1 MPKQA
6 KLTYDLVA
14 KTIDNLIKNKAN
26 GEKFPTFMQII
37 KITGGNA
44 NTLNSYIKQYK
55 ELQAK
60 NTNSQIEVLQQQ
72 LKKYA
77 DTNAKYV
84 NDFTGLNTKIDI
96 LTNKNIELQNKNI
109 ELQNKNIELQN
120 KNVELQKENQLLKN
134 ENANLKTQIKNNN
147 AYDTLLNLLK
157 THSADFKRFEKKF
170 DDINNITILNLQK
183 DAYDNL

>member
-26 GEKFPTFMQII
+26 GGKFPTFMQII

-96 LTNKNIELQNKNI
+96 LKN
-109 ELQNKNIELQN
+109 
-120 KNVELQKENQLLKN
+120 ENAVLKN
-134 ENANLKTQIKNNN
+134 ENDLLKIENAKLKNQIQNNN
-147 AYDTLLNLLK
+147 AYNTLLNLLK
-157 THSADFKRFEKKF
+157 KHSADFKSFEKKF
-170 DDINNITILNLQK
+170 DDIHNITDLELQK
-183 DAYDNL
+183 DAYENL

>member
-26 GEKFPTFMQII
+26 GGKFPTFMQII

-96 LTNKNIELQNKNI
+96 LTNE
-109 ELQNKNIELQN
+109 
-120 KNVELQKENQLLKN
+120 NVALKKENELLKN

-147 AYDTLLNLLK
+147 AYNTLLNLLK
-157 THSADFKRFEKKF
+157 KHSADFKSFEKKF

>member
-6 KLTYDLVA
+6 KLTYELVA

-96 LTNKNIELQNKNI
+96 LTNKNIELQNKN
-109 ELQNKNIELQN
+109 
-120 KNVELQKENQLLKN
+120 VALQKENELLKN

-147 AYDTLLNLLK
+147 AYEKILELLK
-157 THSADFKRFEKKF
+157 NHTIDFKRFEKKF

>member
-6 KLTYDLVA
+6 KLTYELVA
-14 KTIDNLIKNKAN
+14 KTIDNLIKNKTN
-26 GEKFPTFMQII
+26 GEKFPTFNQII
-37 KITGGNA
+37 KVTGGNA

-60 NTNSQIEVLQQQ
+60 NANSQIEMLQQQ

-96 LTNKNIELQNKNI
+96 LTNKNIELQ
-109 ELQNKNIELQN
+109 
-120 KNVELQKENQLLKN
+120 KENELLKN

-147 AYDTLLNLLK
+147 ANEKILELLK
-157 THSADFKRFEKKF
+157 NHTIDFKRFEKKF

>member
-6 KLTYDLVA
+6 KLTYELVA

-26 GEKFPTFMQII
+26 GGKFPTFMQII

-55 ELQAK
+55 AQA
-60 NTNSQIEVLQQQ
+60 NSKIEILQQQ

-84 NDFTGLNTKIDI
+84 DDFTGLNTKIDI

-109 ELQNKNIELQN
+109 ELQNKN
-120 KNVELQKENQLLKN
+120 VELQKENELLKN
-134 ENANLKTQIKNNN
+134 ENTNLKTQIKNNN
-147 AYDTLLNLLK
+147 AYEKILELLK
-157 THSADFKRFEKKF
+157 NHTIDFKRFEKKF

-183 DAYDNL
+183 DAYENL

>member
-37 KITGGNA
+37 KMTGGNA

-55 ELQAK
+55 AQA
-60 NTNSQIEVLQQQ
+60 NSKIEILQQQ
-72 LKKYA
+72 LNKFA

-84 NDFTGLNTKIDI
+84 NDFTELNTKIDI
-96 LTNKNIELQNKNI
+96 LT
-109 ELQNKNIELQN
+109 NKNIELQN
-120 KNVELQKENQLLKN
+120 KNVELQKENQLLQT
-134 ENANLKTQIKNNN
+134 ENANLKTQINNN
-147 AYDTLLNLLK
+147 NDYNALLNLLK
-157 THSADFKRFEKKF
+157 KHSADFKSFEKKF

-183 DAYDNL
+183 DAYENL

>member
-37 KITGGNA
+37 KMTGGNA

-60 NTNSQIEVLQQQ
+60 NANSQIEMLQQQ

-84 NDFTGLNTKIDI
+84 DDFTGLNTKIDI
-96 LTNKNIELQNKNI
+96 LKN
-109 ELQNKNIELQN
+109 
-120 KNVELQKENQLLKN
+120 ENAVLKN
-134 ENANLKTQIKNNN
+134 ENDLLKIENAKLKNQIQNNN
-147 AYDTLLNLLK
+147 AYNTLLNLLK
-157 THSADFKRFEKKF
+157 KHSADFKSFEKKF
-170 DDINNITILNLQK
+170 DDIHNITDLELQK
-183 DAYDNL
+183 DAYENL

>member
-6 KLTYDLVA
+6 KLTYELVA

-26 GEKFPTFMQII
+26 GGKFPTFMQII

-96 LTNKNIELQNKNI
+96 LTNKN
-109 ELQNKNIELQN
+109 
-120 KNVELQKENQLLKN
+120 VELQKENELLKN
-134 ENANLKTQIKNNN
+134 ENTNLKTQIKNNN
-147 AYDTLLNLLK
+147 AYEKILELLK
-157 THSADFKRFEKKF
+157 NHTIDFKRFEKKF

>member
-6 KLTYDLVA
+6 KLTYELVA

-84 NDFTGLNTKIDI
+84 NDFTGLNTKIEI
-96 LTNKNIELQNKNI
+96 LTNKNIELQNKN
-109 ELQNKNIELQN
+109 
-120 KNVELQKENQLLKN
+120 VALQKENELLKN
-134 ENANLKTQIKNNN
+134 ENTNLKTQIKNNN
-147 AYDTLLNLLK
+147 AYEKILELLK
-157 THSADFKRFEKKF
+157 NHTIDFKRFEKKF

>member
-26 GEKFPTFMQII
+26 GEKFPTFNQII
-37 KITGGNA
+37 KVTGGNA

-55 ELQAK
+55 AQA
-60 NTNSQIEVLQQQ
+60 NSKIEILQQQ
-72 LKKYA
+72 LNKFA

-96 LTNKNIELQNKNI
+96 LTNKNIELQNKNF
-109 ELQNKNIELQN
+109 
-120 KNVELQKENQLLKN
+120 ELQKENELLKN

-157 THSADFKRFEKKF
+157 KHSADFKSFEKKF

-183 DAYDNL
+183 DAYENL

>member
-6 KLTYDLVA
+6 KLTYELVA
-14 KTIDNLIKNKAN
+14 KTIDNLIKNKTN
-26 GEKFPTFMQII
+26 GGKFPTFMQII

-96 LTNKNIELQNKNI
+96 LTNKNIELQNKNF
-109 ELQNKNIELQN
+109 
-120 KNVELQKENQLLKN
+120 ELQKENELLKN

-147 AYDTLLNLLK
+147 AYNTLLNLLK
-157 THSADFKRFEKKF
+157 KHSADFKSFEKKF

>member
-96 LTNKNIELQNKNI
+96 LTNKNIELQNKN
-109 ELQNKNIELQN
+109 
-120 KNVELQKENQLLKN
+120 VALQKENELLKN
-134 ENANLKTQIKNNN
+134 ENTNLKTQIKNNN

-157 THSADFKRFEKKF
+157 KHSADFKSFEKKF

-183 DAYDNL
+183 DAYENL

>member
-6 KLTYDLVA
+6 KLTYELVA

-60 NTNSQIEVLQQQ
+60 NANSQIEVLQQQ

-84 NDFTGLNTKIDI
+84 NDFTGLNTKIEI
-96 LTNKNIELQNKNI
+96 LTNE
-109 ELQNKNIELQN
+109 
-120 KNVELQKENQLLKN
+120 NVALKKENELLKTENLELKNQLKNNNTYNQILELLKN
-134 ENANLKTQIKNNN
+134 HTI
-147 AYDTLLNLLK
+147 
-157 THSADFKRFEKKF
+157 DFKSFEKKF

-183 DAYDNL
+183 DAYENL

>member
-6 KLTYDLVA
+6 KLTYELVA
-14 KTIDNLIKNKAN
+14 KTIDNLIKNKTN

-44 NTLNSYIKQYK
+44 NTLNYYIKQYK
-55 ELQAK
+55 AQA
-60 NTNSQIEVLQQQ
+60 NSKIEILQQQ
-72 LKKYA
+72 LNKFA

-96 LTNKNIELQNKNI
+96 LTNKNIELQ
-109 ELQNKNIELQN
+109 
-120 KNVELQKENQLLKN
+120 KENELLKN

-147 AYDTLLNLLK
+147 AYNTLLNLLK
-157 THSADFKRFEKKF
+157 KHSADVKSFEKKF

-183 DAYDNL
+183 DAYENL

>member
-6 KLTYDLVA
+6 KLTYELVA

-26 GEKFPTFMQII
+26 GGKFPTFMQII

-55 ELQAK
+55 AQA
-60 NTNSQIEVLQQQ
+60 NSKIEILQQQ
-72 LKKYA
+72 LNKFA

-84 NDFTGLNTKIDI
+84 NDFTELNTKIDI

-109 ELQNKNIELQN
+109 ELQNKNVELQN
-120 KNVELQKENQLLKN
+120 KNVELQKENELLKN
-134 ENANLKTQIKNNN
+134 ENENLKTQIKNNN
-147 AYDTLLNLLK
+147 AYNTLLNLLK
-157 THSADFKRFEKKF
+157 KHSADFKSFEKKF
-170 DDINNITILNLQK
+170 DDINNTTILNLQK
-183 DAYDNL
+183 DAYENL

>member
-55 ELQAK
+55 AQA
-60 NTNSQIEVLQQQ
+60 NSKIEILQQQ

-84 NDFTGLNTKIDI
+84 DDFTGLNTKIDI

-109 ELQNKNIELQN
+109 ELQNKN
-120 KNVELQKENQLLKN
+120 VELQKENELLKN
-134 ENANLKTQIKNNN
+134 ENTNLKTQIKNNN
-147 AYDTLLNLLK
+147 AYEKILELLK
-157 THSADFKRFEKKF
+157 NHTIDFKSFEKKF
-170 DDINNITILNLQK
+170 DDIHNITALELQK
-183 DAYDNL
+183 LALKEL

>member
-6 KLTYDLVA
+6 KLTYELVA

-26 GEKFPTFMQII
+26 GGKFPTFMQII

-60 NTNSQIEVLQQQ
+60 NANSQIEVLQQQ

-96 LTNKNIELQNKNI
+96 LTNKN
-109 ELQNKNIELQN
+109 
-120 KNVELQKENQLLKN
+120 VALQKENELLKN
-134 ENANLKTQIKNNN
+134 ENTNLKTQIKNNN
-147 AYDTLLNLLK
+147 AYEKILELLK
-157 THSADFKRFEKKF
+157 NHTIDFKSFEKKF
-170 DDINNITILNLQK
+170 DDIHNITALELQK
-183 DAYDNL
+183 LALKEL

>member
-6 KLTYDLVA
+6 KLTYELVA

-26 GEKFPTFMQII
+26 GGKFPTFMQII

-60 NTNSQIEVLQQQ
+60 NANSQIEMLQQQ

-96 LTNKNIELQNKNI
+96 LTNKNIELQNKN
-109 ELQNKNIELQN
+109 
-120 KNVELQKENQLLKN
+120 VALQKENELLKN
-134 ENANLKTQIKNNN
+134 ENTNLKTQIKNNN
-147 AYDTLLNLLK
+147 AYNTLLNLLK
-157 THSADFKRFEKKF
+157 KHSADFKSFEKKF

>member
-26 GEKFPTFMQII
+26 GGKFPTFMQII

-96 LTNKNIELQNKNI
+96 LTNKNIELQNKNF
-109 ELQNKNIELQN
+109 
-120 KNVELQKENQLLKN
+120 ELQKENELLKN
-134 ENANLKTQIKNNN
+134 QNENLKTQIKNNN
-147 AYDTLLNLLK
+147 AYNTLLNLLK
-157 THSADFKRFEKKF
+157 KHSADFKSFEKKF

-183 DAYDNL
+183 DAYENL

>member
-6 KLTYDLVA
+6 KLTYELVA
-14 KTIDNLIKNKAN
+14 KTIDNLIKNKTN
-26 GEKFPTFMQII
+26 GGKFPTFMQII

-96 LTNKNIELQNKNI
+96 LTNE
-109 ELQNKNIELQN
+109 
-120 KNVELQKENQLLKN
+120 NVALKKENELLKTENLELKNQLKNNNTYNQILELLKN
-134 ENANLKTQIKNNN
+134 HTI
-147 AYDTLLNLLK
+147 
-157 THSADFKRFEKKF
+157 DFKSFEKKF

>member
-6 KLTYDLVA
+6 KLTYELVA

-26 GEKFPTFMQII
+26 GGKFPTFMQII

-96 LTNKNIELQNKNI
+96 LTNKN
-109 ELQNKNIELQN
+109 
-120 KNVELQKENQLLKN
+120 VALQKENELLKN

-147 AYDTLLNLLK
+147 AYEKILELLK
-157 THSADFKRFEKKF
+157 NHTIDFKRFEKKF

-183 DAYDNL
+183 DAYENL

>member
-6 KLTYDLVA
+6 KLTYELVA

-26 GEKFPTFMQII
+26 GGKFPTFMQII

-84 NDFTGLNTKIDI
+84 DDFTGLNTKIDI
-96 LTNKNIELQNKNI
+96 LTNKN
-109 ELQNKNIELQN
+109 
-120 KNVELQKENQLLKN
+120 VALQKENELLKN

-147 AYDTLLNLLK
+147 AYEKILELLK
-157 THSADFKRFEKKF
+157 NHTIDFKRFEKKF
-170 DDINNITILNLQK
+170 DDINNRTILNLQK

>member
-14 KTIDNLIKNKAN
+14 KTIDNLIKNKTN

-60 NTNSQIEVLQQQ
+60 NANSQIEMLQQQ

-96 LTNKNIELQNKNI
+96 LTNKNIELQ
-109 ELQNKNIELQN
+109 
-120 KNVELQKENQLLKN
+120 KENELLKN

-147 AYDTLLNLLK
+147 AYEKILELLK
-157 THSADFKRFEKKF
+157 NHTIDFKRFEKKF

>member
-6 KLTYDLVA
+6 KLTYELVA
-14 KTIDNLIKNKAN
+14 KTIDNLIKNKTN
-26 GEKFPTFMQII
+26 GGKFPTFMQII

-84 NDFTGLNTKIDI
+84 NDFTGLNTKIEI
-96 LTNKNIELQNKNI
+96 LTNKNIELQNKNF
-109 ELQNKNIELQN
+109 
-120 KNVELQKENQLLKN
+120 ELQKENQLLKN

-147 AYDTLLNLLK
+147 AYEKILELLK
-157 THSADFKRFEKKF
+157 NHTIDFKRFEKKF

>member
-6 KLTYDLVA
+6 KLTYELVA
-14 KTIDNLIKNKAN
+14 KTIDNLIKNKTN
-26 GEKFPTFMQII
+26 GGKFPTFMQII

-96 LTNKNIELQNKNI
+96 LTNKN
-109 ELQNKNIELQN
+109 
-120 KNVELQKENQLLKN
+120 VELQKENELLKN
-134 ENANLKTQIKNNN
+134 ENENLKTQIKNNN
-147 AYDTLLNLLK
+147 AYNTLLNLLK
-157 THSADFKRFEKKF
+157 KHSADFKSFEKKF

>member
-26 GEKFPTFMQII
+26 GGKFPTFMQII

-55 ELQAK
+55 AQA
-60 NTNSQIEVLQQQ
+60 NSKIEILQQQ
-72 LKKYA
+72 LNKFA

-84 NDFTGLNTKIDI
+84 NDFTELNTKIDI
-96 LTNKNIELQNKNI
+96 LTNKNIELQNKNV
-109 ELQNKNIELQN
+109 ELQN

-134 ENANLKTQIKNNN
+134 ENENLKTQIQNNN

-183 DAYDNL
+183 DAYENL

>member
-6 KLTYDLVA
+6 KLTYELVA

-55 ELQAK
+55 AQA
-60 NTNSQIEVLQQQ
+60 NSKIEILQQQ

-84 NDFTGLNTKIDI
+84 DDFTGLNTKIDI
-96 LTNKNIELQNKNI
+96 LT
-109 ELQNKNIELQN
+109 NKNIELQN

-134 ENANLKTQIKNNN
+134 ENENLKTQIKNNN

-157 THSADFKRFEKKF
+157 KHSADFKSFEKKF

-183 DAYDNL
+183 DAYENL

>member
-6 KLTYDLVA
+6 KLTYELVA
-14 KTIDNLIKNKAN
+14 KTIDNLIKNKTN
-26 GEKFPTFMQII
+26 GEKFPTFNQII
-37 KITGGNA
+37 KVTGGNA

-60 NTNSQIEVLQQQ
+60 NANSQIEMLQQQ

-96 LTNKNIELQNKNI
+96 LTNKNIELQ
-109 ELQNKNIELQN
+109 
-120 KNVELQKENQLLKN
+120 KENELLKN
-134 ENANLKTQIKNNN
+134 ENTNLKTQIKNNN
-147 AYDTLLNLLK
+147 AYEKILELLK
-157 THSADFKRFEKKF
+157 NHTIDFKRFEKKF

-183 DAYDNL
+183 DAYENL

>member
-6 KLTYDLVA
+6 KLTYELVA
-14 KTIDNLIKNKAN
+14 KTIDNLIKNKTN

-84 NDFTGLNTKIDI
+84 DDFTGLNTKIDI
-96 LTNKNIELQNKNI
+96 LT
-109 ELQNKNIELQN
+109 NKNIELQN

-134 ENANLKTQIKNNN
+134 ENENLKTQIKNNN
-147 AYDTLLNLLK
+147 AYEKILELLK
-157 THSADFKRFEKKF
+157 NHTIDFKRFEKKF

>member
-1 MPKQA
+1 MPKQT

-26 GEKFPTFMQII
+26 GGKFPTFMQII

-60 NTNSQIEVLQQQ
+60 NANSQIEVLQQQ
-72 LKKYA
+72 LKQYS

-84 NDFTGLNTKIDI
+84 EDFTGLNTKIDI
-96 LTNKNIELQNKNI
+96 LTNKNVALK
-109 ELQNKNIELQN
+109 
-120 KNVELQKENQLLKN
+120 KENELLKN
-134 ENANLKTQIKNNN
+134 ENTNLKTQIKNNN
-147 AYDTLLNLLK
+147 AYEKILELLK
-157 THSADFKRFEKKF
+157 NHTIDFKRFEKKF

>member
-26 GEKFPTFMQII
+26 GGKFPTFMQII

-60 NTNSQIEVLQQQ
+60 NANSQIEVLQQQ
-72 LKKYA
+72 LKQYS

-84 NDFTGLNTKIDI
+84 DDFTGLNTKIDI
-96 LTNKNIELQNKNI
+96 LKN
-109 ELQNKNIELQN
+109 
-120 KNVELQKENQLLKN
+120 ENAVLKN
-134 ENANLKTQIKNNN
+134 ENDLLKIENAKLKNQIQNNN
-147 AYDTLLNLLK
+147 AYNTLLNLLK
-157 THSADFKRFEKKF
+157 KHSADFKSFEKKF
-170 DDINNITILNLQK
+170 DDIHNITDLELQK
-183 DAYDNL
+183 DAYENL

>member
-26 GEKFPTFMQII
+26 GGKFPTFMQII

-60 NTNSQIEVLQQQ
+60 NANSQIEVLQQQ

-96 LTNKNIELQNKNI
+96 LTNKNIELQNKN
-109 ELQNKNIELQN
+109 
-120 KNVELQKENQLLKN
+120 VELQKENQLLKN

-157 THSADFKRFEKKF
+157 KHSADFKSFEKKF

-183 DAYDNL
+183 DAYENL

>member
-6 KLTYDLVA
+6 KLTYELVA

-26 GEKFPTFMQII
+26 GGKFPTFMQII

-96 LTNKNIELQNKNI
+96 LTNKNIELQNKN
-109 ELQNKNIELQN
+109 
-120 KNVELQKENQLLKN
+120 VELQKENELLKN

-147 AYDTLLNLLK
+147 AYEKILELLK
-157 THSADFKRFEKKF
+157 NHTIDFKRFEKKF

>member
-6 KLTYDLVA
+6 KLTYELVA
-14 KTIDNLIKNKAN
+14 KTIDNLIKNKTN

-96 LTNKNIELQNKNI
+96 LTNKNIELQ
-109 ELQNKNIELQN
+109 
-120 KNVELQKENQLLKN
+120 KENELLKN

-157 THSADFKRFEKKF
+157 KHSADFKSFEKKF

>member
-6 KLTYDLVA
+6 KLTYELVA
-14 KTIDNLIKNKAN
+14 KTIDNLIKNKTN
-26 GEKFPTFMQII
+26 GEKFPTFNQII
-37 KITGGNA
+37 KVTGGNA

-60 NTNSQIEVLQQQ
+60 NANSQIEMLQQQ

-96 LTNKNIELQNKNI
+96 LTNKNIELQNKN
-109 ELQNKNIELQN
+109 
-120 KNVELQKENQLLKN
+120 VELQKENQLLKN
-134 ENANLKTQIKNNN
+134 ENENLKTQIKNNN
-147 AYDTLLNLLK
+147 AYEKILELLK
-157 THSADFKRFEKKF
+157 NHTIDFKRFEKKF

>member
-26 GEKFPTFMQII
+26 GGKFPTFMQII

-60 NTNSQIEVLQQQ
+60 NANSQIEVLQQQ

-96 LTNKNIELQNKNI
+96 LTNKN
-109 ELQNKNIELQN
+109 
-120 KNVELQKENQLLKN
+120 VELQKENELLKN
-134 ENANLKTQIKNNN
+134 ENTNLKTQIKNNN
-147 AYDTLLNLLK
+147 AYEKILELLK
-157 THSADFKRFEKKF
+157 NHTIDFKRFEKKF

>member
-60 NTNSQIEVLQQQ
+60 NANSQIEVLQQQ

-96 LTNKNIELQNKNI
+96 LTNKNIELQNKN
-109 ELQNKNIELQN
+109 
-120 KNVELQKENQLLKN
+120 VELQKENQLLKN

-157 THSADFKRFEKKF
+157 KHSADFKSFEKKF

-183 DAYDNL
+183 DAYENL